1 MAVAVAAVLGLLV
14 LAASTAVVVAVAGH
28 RRPPVVIVGTRPLP
42 PAVGPAGPA
51 SPPVTNTSPA
61 PSESPAPATVH
72 VDESTDAITV
82 GAGTLI
88 DVALRGD
95 PTDRWSEPDTPTPQL
110 LQRVS
115 GSAGLDGN
123 ARATFKAVAAGD
135 AIIMVQRSSTCSVGP
150 SGGVCGVQARRIS
163 VTVTA

>member
-1 MAVAVAAVLGLLV
+1 
-14 LAASTAVVVAVAGH
+14 
-28 RRPPVVIVGTRPLP
+28 
-42 PAVGPAGPA
+42 
-51 SPPVTNTSPA
+51 
-61 PSESPAPATVH
+61 VH

-115 GSAGLDGN
+115 GSASLDGN